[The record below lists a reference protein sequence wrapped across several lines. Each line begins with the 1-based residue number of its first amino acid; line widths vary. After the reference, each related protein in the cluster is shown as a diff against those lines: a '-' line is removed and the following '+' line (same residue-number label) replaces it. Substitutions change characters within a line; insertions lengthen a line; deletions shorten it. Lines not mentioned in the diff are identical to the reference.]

1 MLTIGRGHH
10 ETASLSMTLASN
22 ANPHVH
28 SRNTLTEF
36 TNVLPRSIIA
46 GQHVSEL
53 FVQLKNVCISK
64 RLTQKHR
71 MKMKNKNYPLM
82 LIYLQELEPQMVGH
96 EKLPL
101 LCTIDMNL
109 VAQNKRNVFGKY
121 IVIDF
126 DKSPVLKL
134 SKTHFQNLSI
144 RITDAKGENYPLAFG
159 PPTLI
164 QLDVSCSNMDREF
177 TITCMSHPWG
187 NQLFPNNNPAEF
199 HSQLYKTMDLSNC
212 EVALASIAVPR
223 HIGAD
228 STFSMFL
235 SLVDDT
241 EDTFD
246 VADPE
251 ERCAVTGKIS
261 ALKNIREVLKQIWL
275 ALNDK
280 PKLRAKVD
288 IREPTRDAP
297 FFFIINADPVKNLRI
312 SLNAVASRL
321 LGWPTQA
328 QQFLISRERS
338 RSPGASSPAGS
349 TPAWLQLSGPT
360 FTNFFDL
367 DKPFLGTTA
376 DMIMVYCDKVK
387 TSVVGH
393 SMVNLLSIVPVVWN
407 QSAEKDR
414 PSQVVYEPQHLLYR
428 EVVEGNLTDIGFSL
442 QRGDGEVLT
451 MMEEAENEF
460 QQCGGTMITLR
471 FRPKKT
477 SGGEVNQ
484 RGGGGGEG
492 VPQPPEKKHRYKNG
506 PGGFY
511 K

>member
-1 MLTIGRGHH
+1 MLAIGHGHH
-10 ETASLSMTLASN
+10 ETASLGITLASN
-22 ANPHVH
+22 ANPHIR
-28 SRNTLTEF
+28 SKNTLTEF
-36 TNVLPRSIIA
+36 TNILPRSIIA

-53 FVQLKNVCISK
+53 FVQLKNVYISK
-64 RLTQKHR
+64 RLTTRYRVK
-71 MKMKNKNYPLM
+71 KKPFPLM
-82 LIYLQELEPQMVGH
+82 MIYLQELEPQMVGH

-144 RITDAKGENYPLAFG
+144 KITDAKAENYPLAFG

-164 QLDVSCSNMDREF
+164 HLDVSCSNMAREF

-187 NQLFPNNNPAEF
+187 NQLFPNNSPAEF

-223 HIGAD
+223 HIAAD

-235 SLVDDT
+235 SFVDNT

-246 VADPE
+246 VADTE
-251 ERCAVTGKIS
+251 ERCAVTGRVS
-261 ALKNIREVLKQIWL
+261 ALKNVREVLKQTWL
-275 ALNDK
+275 ALNEK
-280 PKLRAKVD
+280 PKLRAYVD
-288 IREPTRDAP
+288 IREPTRDEP
-297 FFFIINADPVKNLRI
+297 FFFIVNAHPVKNLRI

-321 LGWPTQA
+321 LGWPTRA
-328 QQFLISRERS
+328 HQFLISRERS

-393 SMVNLLSIVPVVWN
+393 SMVNLLSIVPIVWN
-407 QSAEKDR
+407 QSAEKNR
-414 PSQVVYEPQHLLYR
+414 PSQVVYEPQHLVYR

-442 QRGDGEVLT
+442 RRGDGEVLT
-451 MMEEAENEF
+451 MMEEAEDEF
-460 QQCGGTMITLR
+460 KQCGGTMITLR
-471 FRPKKT
+471 FRPKGT
-477 SGGEVNQ
+477 SGGGENP
-484 RGGGGGEG
+484 RGGGEG
-492 VPQPPEKKHRYKNG
+492 VPGPPEKRHRYKNG
-506 PGGFY
+506 PAGFY